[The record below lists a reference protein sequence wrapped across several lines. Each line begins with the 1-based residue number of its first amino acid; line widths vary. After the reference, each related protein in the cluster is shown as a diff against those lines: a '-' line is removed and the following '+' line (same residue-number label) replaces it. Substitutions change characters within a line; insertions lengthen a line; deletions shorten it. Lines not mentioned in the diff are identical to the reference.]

1 MIATLTAKP
10 DAPWSD
16 RATMRDAAL
25 RKRVPDLPDYQVAR
39 WTPEPLLVM
48 DAGAPWIVMPYDKDP
63 LRTADGGY
71 PFPRNVKQQLEGLAA
86 GGAEFDT
93 LAIAHELDPQGAVAP
108 LLGKI
113 PPNGLVCDA
122 PTTKTLVGQT
132 PATEVSKRMAST
144 LNRAGDAIGTS
155 APKVLMGMALAPV
168 AVVAAPLMLLAAAAE
183 VMDPIV
189 FGILHVEP
197 DGTRKPARQ
206 TRLAARRAGA
216 RASEASKDEQLALW
230 YPLAAWKW

>member
-1 MIATLTAKP
+1 MISTLTAKP
-10 DAPWSD
+10 DALWSE
-16 RATMRDAAL
+16 RAASRDAAL
-25 RKRVPDLPDYQVAR
+25 RKRVPDLPDYQMAP

-71 PFPRNVKQQLEGLAA
+71 PFPREVKQHLERLAA
-86 GGAEFDT
+86 SGADFDT
-93 LAIAHELDPQGAVAP
+93 LAIAHELDPKGAVAP
-108 LLGKI
+108 LLAKV
-113 PPNGLVCDA
+113 PPHGLVCDA

-132 PATEVSKRMAST
+132 PATEVSKRMAGT
-144 LNRAGDAIGTS
+144 LNRAGDAIGAS

-168 AVVAAPLMLLAAAAE
+168 AVVAAPFMLLAAAAE

-189 FGILHVEP
+189 FGILHVETDSTHQP
-197 DGTRKPARQ
+197 GGQ
-206 TRLAARRAGA
+206 TRLAARRAGV
-216 RASEASKDEQLALW
+216 RAPGASKGEQLALW